1 MTAPTRDEELQ
12 TSLRPGVA
20 MHPGVMSPA
29 PRPPP
34 PPARL
39 PEEELSDSDEEEP
52 SETQA
57 TPPGEATET
66 VGDSV
71 SEGQWLISASLGQ
84 AMPIRALDPGMYSVL
99 YSSVLLHRH
108 TSFYVKL

>member
-1 MTAPTRDEELQ
+1 MRDEELQ
-12 TSLRPGVA
+12 TSLRPGVE
-20 MHPGVMSPA
+20 MHPGVVSPA

-34 PPARL
+34 PPPAK
-39 PEEELSDSDEEEP
+39 ELSDEEEDEELP
-52 SETQA
+52 SESQA

-84 AMPIRALDPGMYSVL
+84 AMPIRALDPGMCSCC
-99 YSSVLLHRH
+99 S
-108 TSFYVKL
+108 